1 MTPAAALEGLID
13 RLHQR
18 GRLRVWSLVITI
30 FGDAIVP
37 RGGQVPLSVLQEI
50 MARLRIEPGALRT
63 ALSRLAADQWVT
75 REKDGRNSF
84 YALDE
89 HGRHAFDLATRRIYA
104 DGPPAWDGTWTVA
117 IAPPGVNGR
126 SRASDFHEAGFVEAG
141 SGTWLRPET
150 DRAPEA
156 DEAINDM
163 LVFRHAP
170 MRTPKTIDR
179 FWQLDETADAYSA
192 FAKAMTPLSS
202 ALENAALLPLESIAA
217 RTLLVHDWRRIV
229 LHDPG
234 LPEALLPK
242 DWPGEPAR
250 AVARKIYAKLAAPSE
265 HWLDQAGLPPLTDPA
280 TFAGRFGT

>member
-1 MTPAAALEGLID
+1 VTPTAALEGLID

-104 DGPPAWDGTWTVA
+104 DGPPSWDGTWTVA
-117 IAPPGVNGR
+117 IAPPGGNGR
-126 SRASDFHEAGFVEAG
+126 SRAGELHEAGFVEAG

-156 DEAINDM
+156 GEEIEDM

-170 MRTPKTIDR
+170 MTTPKTIDR
-179 FWQLDETADAYSA
+179 FWGLDETADAYKS
-192 FAKAMTPLSS
+192 FAKAMTPLGS
-202 ALENAALLPLESIAA
+202 ALESAALPPLESVAA
-217 RTLLVHDWRRIV
+217 RMLLIHDWRRVV

-242 DWPGEPAR
+242 DWPGEQAR
-250 AVARKIYAKLAAPSE
+250 TLERKIYAKLAAPSE
-265 HWLDQAGLPPLTDPA
+265 HWLDRSGLPPLTDPA
-280 TFAGRFGT
+280 TFASRFGG